1 MSFEEI
7 KKQAISQ
14 WKAMQNSSR
23 PRILIGTATCGMA
36 SGAEGI
42 LEALNKEL
50 AKNNV
55 TADIVQV
62 GCIGLCFAEPLF
74 EVVKPGKPSVFYGN
88 LTPALVAEIVRDWL
102 AGDNPRPDLAMG
114 TRGEGTL
121 EGIPKTLRTPRTEAT
136 DSYRSAQLREYRPR
150 KHIPL
155 YR

>member
-14 WKAMQNSSR
+14 WKAMQGSPR

-62 GCIGLCFAEPLF
+62 GCIGLCFVEPLF
-74 EVVKPGKPSVFYGN
+74 EVVKPGQPVPDN
-88 LTPALVAEIVRDWL
+88 LSHTFRSEVAVENAGL
-102 AGDNPRPDLAMG
+102 ARLDYF
-114 TRGEGTL
+114 E
-121 EGIPKTLRTPRTEAT
+121 
-136 DSYRSAQLREYRPR
+136 
-150 KHIPL
+150 
-155 YR
+155 